1 MDARSATDSD
11 RRRLTASIKQSLRAL
26 AIQLSLLN
34 HQVGARAGLNDVD
47 LDCLDLIARQG
58 PLSPSALAQRAAL
71 HPATVTG
78 ILDRLEEG
86 GWVVRERDA
95 SDRRAVVVRV
105 LREKSAELSRLY
117 AGMNSSMSE
126 ICAGYDD
133 AGERT
138 LAGVCAERTGHG
150 KAVAVH
156 APAFVAR
163 EDGGADQRDDEI
175 LKFVDRDVCRRESGR
190 KMEPVGDESERRIER
205 QRQHP
210 IREREEHRR
219 PPQHPELSIRADKEP
234 LEAWR
239 DHGGPAWIGGV
250 L

>member
-1 MDARSATDSD
+1 MCMPPRRYMAAATAPAMTMPASA
-11 RRRLTASIKQSLRAL
+11 
-26 AIQLSLLN
+26 
-34 HQVGARAGLNDVD
+34 
-47 LDCLDLIARQG
+47 
-58 PLSPSALAQRAAL
+58 PSP
-71 HPATVTG
+71 
-78 ILDRLEEG
+78 
-86 GWVVRERDA
+86 
-95 SDRRAVVVRV
+95 
-105 LREKSAELSRLY
+105 
-117 AGMNSSMSE
+117 
-126 ICAGYDD
+126 
-133 AGERT
+133 
-138 LAGVCAERTGHG
+138 VCAPNAR
-150 KAVAVH
+150 
-156 APAFVAR
+156 AFVAR

-219 PPQHPELSIRADKEP
+219 APQHPELSIRADKEP